1 MISDQVI
8 RSIELYGEVK
18 AAPLNYDEI
27 YEKKM
32 QVVGL

>member
-8 RSIELYGEVK
+8 RSIELYGELK

-27 YEKKM
+27 YKEKTK
-32 QVVGL
+32 VIGI